1 MKTSLELRVFLKH
14 LPSEY
19 RHAARVAYW
28 IGANDV
34 LKSVRQAS
42 AKAFELHE
50 ARHPEAGTEDP
61 SGRISRVKKDPFG
74 FHARQVGK
82 TKPKRRVSK

>member
-1 MKTSLELRVFLKH
+1 MKPSLELRVFLKH

-50 ARHPEAGTEDP
+50 ARHPEAGTP
-61 SGRISRVKKDPFG
+61 HKSGRV
-74 FHARQVGK
+74 
-82 TKPKRRVSK
+82 TTPKRKRVSK